1 MRCRVRRVL
10 EASLLPLAM
19 LGTSAVSAQQCP
31 CTHFGVSANPPSF
44 AIPRKILLFP
54 LDVSVYRVG
63 AGGVTERA
71 EDLAKEEAAAVEEEL
86 RGAIGTE
93 KKFEFIALPPLG
105 VEAQA
110 RLDEHV
116 ALFEQVAS
124 AALRHSQGSAA
135 WPQKV
140 ARFDYG
146 VGDGLRFLKQAT
158 GADAALF
165 VGGRASIPTTS
176 SYVLGALTIFAGVI
190 TVPNARATAVAGV
203 IDLDTGNV
211 VWLNQS
217 SGRDSSLPNAVR
229 LALKAY
235 PDVPAPADR
244 K

>member
-1 MRCRVRRVL
+1 MRCYVRRVL

-19 LGTSAVSAQQCP
+19 LGASAVSAQQCP
-31 CTHFGVSANPPSF
+31 CTHFSVSANPPSV
-44 AIPRKILLFP
+44 AIPRKILLLP
-54 LDVSVYRVG
+54 LDVSVNRVG
-63 AGGVTERA
+63 AGGVAERA
-71 EDLAKEEAAAVEEEL
+71 EDLAKIVRVEIEEEL
-86 RGAIGTE
+86 RGATSTE
-93 KKFEFIALPPLG
+93 KRIEFVALPALDA
-105 VEAQA
+105 EAQA
-110 RLDEHV
+110 RLDEHI
-116 ALFEQVAS
+116 ALFEQVAG

-165 VGGRASIPTTS
+165 VEGRSNAPTTS
-176 SYVLGALTIFAGVI
+176 SYVMGALTIFAGVVM
-190 TVPNARATAVAGV
+190 VPQAHATAVVGV
-203 IDLDTGNV
+203 VELDTGNV

-217 SGRDSSLPNAVR
+217 SGNSGLANATR

-235 PDVPAPADR
+235 PDAPAPANR

>member
-1 MRCRVRRVL
+1 MRCYVRRVL
-10 EASLLPLAM
+10 DASLLPLAM
-19 LGTSAVSAQQCP
+19 LGASSVSAQQCP
-31 CTHFGVSANPPSF
+31 CTHFGVSANPPSV
-44 AIPRKILLFP
+44 AIPRKILLLP

-63 AGGVTERA
+63 VGGVAERA
-71 EDLAKEEAAAVEEEL
+71 EDLAKTVRGEIEEEL
-86 RGAIGTE
+86 RGATSTE
-93 KKFEFIALPPLG
+93 KKIEFVALPALDA
-105 VEAQA
+105 EAQA

-116 ALFEQVAS
+116 ALFDQVAG
-124 AALRHSQGSAA
+124 AALRHSQGAAA

-165 VGGRASIPTTS
+165 VGGRSNVPTTS
-176 SYVLGALTIFAGVI
+176 SYVAGALMIVTGFVM
-190 TVPNARATAVAGV
+190 VPQARSTAVAGV

-217 SGRDSSLPNAVR
+217 TGSAGLANAVR

-235 PDVPAPADR
+235 PDAPTPANR

>member
-1 MRCRVRRVL
+1 MRCYVRRVL
-10 EASLLPLAM
+10 EASLLPFAM
-19 LGTSAVSAQQCP
+19 LGASAVSAQQCP
-31 CTHFGVSANPPSF
+31 CAHFGVSANPPTV
-44 AIPRKILLFP
+44 AIPRKVLLLP

-63 AGGVTERA
+63 VGGVTERA
-71 EDLAKEEAAAVEEEL
+71 EDLANAVRAEIEEEL
-86 RGAIGTE
+86 RGATSTE
-93 KKFEFIALPPLG
+93 KNIELVALPALDA
-105 VEAQA
+105 ESQA
-110 RLDEHV
+110 RLDDHV

-165 VGGRASIPTTS
+165 VGGRSYAPTTS
-176 SYVLGALTIFAGVI
+176 SYIAGALTIFAGVI
-190 TVPNARATAVAGV
+190 MVPRSRATAVVGV
-203 IDLDTGNV
+203 VDLGTGNV
-211 VWLNQS
+211 IWLNQS
-217 SGRDSSLPNAVR
+217 TGIDGLTNAFR

-235 PDVPAPADR
+235 PDAPVNR